1 MSGRKC
7 EQIALKSHFPPDN
20 HDVSALLSASFRT
33 GIGAIWQY
41 PSTGNEHQVGKDYPP
56 EEQAWNRLA
65 TYVNAAQAL
74 ATRKAGNTMLPAF
87 FAFEGATVPQC
98 LCTLGGHPVFEGAT
112 GATRVPLCQS
122 SATMKRNRAKAAAER
137 ERLVD
142 AQILSRIQ
150 NFSGWK
156 A

>member
-1 MSGRKC
+1 MMFQLSFPRLFGQESG
-7 EQIALKSHFPPDN
+7 
-20 HDVSALLSASFRT
+20 T
-33 GIGAIWQY
+33 IWQY
-41 PSTGNEHQVGKDYPP
+41 PSTGNEHQVGKDYTP

-74 ATRKAGNTMLPAF
+74 ATRKAGNTMLPVF

-122 SATMKRNRAKAAAER
+122 SATMERNRAKAAAER